1 MAILTPDSLLLPSAD
16 WILVVS
22 ACRAASLNED
32 EPTMDAAPPVEAAA
46 DADAVA
52 EADVDAAAL
61 LAGAD
66 DDELLLDEQAVRAS
80 SAPAPTPIAVTNFL
94 CTDNLLVAGWNYK
107 RQAEITSRLV
117 SGHIAV
123 TFRLLYLA
131 LQHVNG
137 HM

>member
-22 ACRAASLNED
+22 ACRLASLNED

-52 EADVDAAAL
+52 EVDVDAAAL

-66 DDELLLDEQAVRAS
+66 DEELLLDEQAVRAS

-94 CTDNLLVAGWNYK
+94 CTDNLLVAGWNCK
-107 RQAEITSRLV
+107 RHAEITSRLV

-123 TFRLLYLA
+123 TFRLLCLA
-131 LQHVNG
+131 
-137 HM
+137 

>member
-32 EPTMDAAPPVEAAA
+32 EPTMDEAPPVEAAA

-52 EADVDAAAL
+52 EADVDVAAL
-61 LAGAD
+61 LVGAVD
-66 DDELLLDEQAVRAS
+66 DGLLLDEQAVRAS

-94 CTDNLLVAGWNYK
+94 CTDNLLVAWNYQ
-107 RQAEITSRLV
+107 RPAEIKNRTCERS
-117 SGHIAV
+117 HCCD
-123 TFRLLYLA
+123 
-131 LQHVNG
+131 LQAFYP
-137 HM
+137 

>member
-16 WILVVS
+16 WSLAVS

-52 EADVDAAAL
+52 GADVGAAAL
-61 LAGAD
+61 LVGAD
-66 DDELLLDEQAVRAS
+66 EDVLLLDEHAVRAS

-94 CTDNLLVAGWNYK
+94 CTDNLLVAVRNYK
-107 RQAEITSRLV
+107 EQADITDRTCERSHCCDL
-117 SGHIAV
+117 
-123 TFRLLYLA
+123 
-131 LQHVNG
+131 
-137 HM
+137 

>member
-22 ACRAASLNED
+22 ACREASLNED
-32 EPTMDAAPPVEAAA
+32 EPTMDEAPPVDAAA

-52 EADVDAAAL
+52 DGDAPAL

-66 DDELLLDEQAVRAS
+66 DDELLLDEQAARAS

-94 CTDNLLVAGWNYK
+94 CTDNLLVAGWNCK
-107 RQAEITSRLV
+107 RHAEITSRLV

-131 LQHVNG
+131 W
-137 HM
+137 

>member
-22 ACRAASLNED
+22 ACREASLNED
-32 EPTMDAAPPVEAAA
+32 EPTMDEAPPVEAAA

-52 EADVDAAAL
+52 DVDAAAL
-61 LAGAD
+61 LAGAE

-94 CTDNLLVAGWNYK
+94 CTDNLLVAGWNCK
-107 RQAEITSRLV
+107 RHAEITSRLV
-117 SGHIAV
+117 SGHIAM
-123 TFRLLYLA
+123 TFRLLCLA
-131 LQHVNG
+131 W
-137 HM
+137 

>member
-22 ACRAASLNED
+22 ACRDASLNED
-32 EPTMDAAPPVEAAA
+32 EPTMDEAPPVEAAA

-52 EADVDAAAL
+52 EADVDAAA

-94 CTDNLLVAGWNYK
+94 CTDNLLVAWNYQ
-107 RQAEITSRLV
+107 RQAEITNRTCERSHCCDL
-117 SGHIAV
+117 
-123 TFRLLYLA
+123 
-131 LQHVNG
+131 
-137 HM
+137 